1 MVLGRVKIILFLM
14 RMGTLKSMS
23 AGIELRA
30 VSMSAGIELRAVNL
44 DLVASI
50 VVAASLGI
58 SKCVFINR
66 V

>member
-1 MVLGRVKIILFLM
+1 MILFLM
-14 RMGTLKSMS
+14 RGTLKSMS

>member
-1 MVLGRVKIILFLM
+1 MILFLM
-14 RMGTLKSMS
+14 RIGTLKSISAGIELKEASMS

-30 VSMSAGIELRAVNL
+30 VSL

-50 VVAASLGI
+50 VVTASLGI
-58 SKCVFINR
+58 LINL